1 MTNTDIQEYSGIP
14 DLNMVCVHK
23 KKRRKSSIGWKNNA
37 WYDVNMTRVPLFIP
51 VKPQKQLCL
60 SYIFKKGK

>member
-23 KKRRKSSIGWKNNA
+23 KKKIGWKNNA
-37 WYDVNMTRVPLFIP
+37 WYDNMTCLPLFIP